1 MSDPLTPAL
10 TPEVATDVRVL
21 ERFAQQVSDQV
32 YTDPEGA
39 RRLVVQFGDL
49 VREGGE
55 DAGLEARR
63 LALLGN
69 LANQAYDFESAEDLL
84 RQAQAL
90 AAQTGVSRL
99 VVELA
104 ADLAGPLLNL
114 ERVTEAAATIDDAL
128 ALLEESRP
136 DTPDVAAERWRLRT
150 REGFLRL
157 RLGALEEA
165 LRSFNE
171 AKEHMPGPYEVASR
185 GRDAYYA
192 ALLHAGMG
200 RVYAA
205 GGDNDRSIEA
215 YADVVAT
222 CARANMRGRLP
233 YHYLDLGRALMAAE
247 RREEASA
254 NFERAIAEAGE
265 RDRHARASAAA
276 NLGYYAYVDEDYARA
291 KNRFDEAEHHYV
303 ASGRPADADLS
314 TVNLWRARVAQAERD
329 DPAAERALA
338 KALEHARAAED
349 FHQLA
354 SVYQEISDYYAERKA
369 YEDAYDFRLR
379 FEDARHEALENDHD
393 ERLSELELRHEVEER
408 RREGELFRLKAA
420 RLQLKALRAQMNPH
434 FIFNALNAIQEV
446 ITSDRATE
454 AAGHLAHFAR
464 LMRQSLDYSEREAI
478 TLEEEVDFL
487 RNYLDLNR
495 ALRYSEPFE
504 YEITVG
510 DDLEDDLIGLPA
522 MLVQPYVENALE
534 HGIRLVE
541 RGRVRIAFTS
551 PPDDED
557 ALRIVIE
564 DNGVGREKAGAR
576 KALTKQAHRSMGT
589 EITKNRLELLNRD
602 KDTSTTV
609 AYEDLRD
616 GAGEPAGTR
625 VTIELPILW
634 QA

>member
-1 MSDPLTPAL
+1 MPDSLTPAL
-10 TPEVATDVRVL
+10 TPEVVTDVRVL
-21 ERFAQQVSDQV
+21 QRFAQQVSDQV

-39 RRLVVQFGDL
+39 RRLVVQFGEL

-69 LANQAYDFESAEDLL
+69 LANQAYDFEAAERLL
-84 RQAQAL
+84 REAQQL
-90 AAQTGVSRL
+90 AVQTAVPRL
-99 VVELA
+99 VIEVA

-114 ERVTEAAATIDDAL
+114 ERITDAAATIDDAL
-128 ALLEESRP
+128 ATLDEAE
-136 DTPDVAAERWRLRT
+136 AADDSLGAHRWHLRT
-150 REGFLRL
+150 REGFLKL
-157 RLGALEEA
+157 RLGVLEEA
-165 LRSFNE
+165 LRSFTA
-171 AKEHMPGPYEVASR
+171 AKDGMPGPYEVASR

-233 YHYLDLGRALMAAE
+233 YHYLDLGRALMSAE
-247 RREEASA
+247 RREEAAA

-291 KNRFDEAEHHYV
+291 KSRFDEAEHHYV

-314 TVNLWRARVAQAERD
+314 TVNLWRARVAQAEKD

-338 KALEHARAAED
+338 AALEHARLAED

-369 YEDAYDFRLR
+369 FEDAYDFRLR

-446 ITSDRATE
+446 MTSDRSAE

-495 ALRYSEPFE
+495 ALRYSEPFA
-504 YEITVG
+504 YEISVD

-534 HGIRLVE
+534 HGIRLVDD
-541 RGRVRIAFTS
+541 GRVLIAFSS
-551 PPDDED
+551 PPGDED
-557 ALRIVIE
+557 ALRIVVE

-576 KALTKQAHRSMGT
+576 KALTRQTHRSMGT
-589 EITKNRLELLNRD
+589 EITQNRLELLNRD
-602 KDTSTTV
+602 KQTSTTV
-609 AYEDLRD
+609 EYEDLY
-616 GAGEPAGTR
+616 GPTGEPAGTR
-625 VTIELPILW
+625 VTIELPIIW

>member
-1 MSDPLTPAL
+1 MPEPLTPAL

-21 ERFAQQVSDQV
+21 ERFARQVSDQV
-32 YTDPEGA
+32 YTDPAGA
-39 RRLVVQFGDL
+39 RRLVVQFGEL

-69 LANQAYDFESAEDLL
+69 LANQAYDFEEAERLL
-84 RQAQAL
+84 REGLAL
-90 AAQTGVSRL
+90 AHQTGVARL
-99 VVELA
+99 AIELA

-114 ERVTEAAATIDDAL
+114 ERVAAAAATVDDAL
-128 ALLEESRP
+128 ADLEAAEAGGV
-136 DTPDVAAERWRLRT
+136 DLAAERWHLRT
-150 REGFLRL
+150 REGFLKL
-157 RLGALEEA
+157 RLGDLEGA
-165 LRSFNE
+165 LRSFTE
-171 AKEHMPGPYEVASR
+171 ARDGMPGPYEVAAR

-192 ALLHAGMG
+192 ALLHAGRG
-200 RVYAA
+200 RVFAA
-205 GGDNDRSIEA
+205 GGDNDRSIAA

-265 RDRHARASAAA
+265 RDRHAHASAAA
-276 NLGYYAYVDEDYARA
+276 NLGYYAFVDGDLRRARS
-291 KNRFDEAEHHYV
+291 RFDEAEHHYL

-314 TVNLWRARVAQAERD
+314 TVNLWRARVAQTDKD
-329 DPAAERALA
+329 DPAAERSLA

-349 FHQLA
+349 HHQLA

-379 FEDARHEALENDHD
+379 FEDARHDADESDHD

-408 RREGELFRLKAA
+408 RREGELFKLKAA

-446 ITSDRATE
+446 MTSERSAE

-464 LMRQSLDYSEREAI
+464 LMRQSLDHSEREAI

-495 ALRYSEPFE
+495 ALRYGQPFE
-504 YEITVG
+504 YELTVA

-541 RGRVRIAFTS
+541 AGRVTIAFSS

-557 ALRIVIE
+557 VLRIVIA
-564 DNGVGREKAGAR
+564 DNGVGRAKAGAR
-576 KALTKQAHRSMGT
+576 KALTKRSHRSMGT

-602 KDTSTTV
+602 KQTTTTV
-609 AYEDLRD
+609 TYDDLVD
-616 GAGEPAGTR
+616 GAGDPSGTR